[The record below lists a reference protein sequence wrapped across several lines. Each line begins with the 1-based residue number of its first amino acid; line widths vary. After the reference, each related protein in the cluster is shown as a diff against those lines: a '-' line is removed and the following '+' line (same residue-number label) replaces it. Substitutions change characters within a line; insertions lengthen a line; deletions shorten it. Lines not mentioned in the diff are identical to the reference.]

1 MSRPEQPEAFLRGCA
16 FPAGDAVAYPRADPS
31 PLGER
36 LPRDTWQAAC
46 LPVGVR
52 FEIQGGASRLE
63 IDYETQTEDLGY
75 RGEGAGT
82 AFSVWRGGIRV
93 SDAPAKLGRQRVE
106 VGLGEGEAPAILYLP
121 EGMRPTVRALR
132 GLDGDIEPA
141 PHQPRWLCYGDSIAE
156 GWVATGPA
164 LAWPAVVGRAQGLDV
179 VNLGYAG
186 SARGEIVSAE
196 QIADLSAD
204 LISISY
210 GTNCWTRTPSSAAAF
225 RAGLEAFLDVV
236 RQGHPATPLLAVSP
250 VLRPD
255 AEQVPNRLG
264 TTLSELRASFEE
276 CVESRIA
283 AGDAALVSISG
294 AALVAP
300 ERLPDGI
307 HPDDAGHAAI
317 AAQLG
322 PQLRSKLQGGASAG
336 SWREQA

>member
-16 FPAGDAVAYPRADPS
+16 FPAGQGVAYPRADPS

-36 LPRDTWQAAC
+36 LPRDTWQTAC

-52 FEIQGGASRLE
+52 FEIQGDASRLE
-63 IDYETQTEDLGY
+63 IDYETETQELGY

-82 AFSVWRGGIRV
+82 AFSVWRGTTHV
-93 SDAPAKLGRQRVE
+93 SDVPAQPGRQRVE
-106 VGLGEGEAPAILYLP
+106 VRLGEGESPAILYLP
-121 EGMRPTVRALR
+121 EGMRPTVHALR
-132 GLDGDIEPA
+132 GLDGAIEPA
-141 PHQPRWLCYGDSIAE
+141 PPQPRWLCYGDSIAE

-164 LAWPAVVGRAQGLDV
+164 HSWPAVVGREQGLDV

-196 QIADLSAD
+196 QIAELSAD

-210 GTNCWTRTPSSAAAF
+210 GTNCWTRTPSSTPAF

-236 RQGHPATPLLAVSP
+236 RQGHPATPLVAVSP
-250 VLRPD
+250 ILRPD

-264 TTLSELRASFEE
+264 AKLSELRASFEACIE
-276 CVESRIA
+276 ARIA
-283 AGDAALVSISG
+283 SGDASLIAIPG
-294 AALVAP
+294 AALVEA
-300 ERLPDGI
+300 ERMPDGI
-307 HPDDAGHAAI
+307 HPDDAGHAAM

-322 PQLRSKLQGGASAG
+322 PALRGALQDPVSARPG
-336 SWREQA
+336 R

>member
-16 FPAGDAVAYPRADPS
+16 FLATQGVAYPRADPS

-36 LPRDTWQAAC
+36 LPRDTWQTAC

-52 FEIQGGASRLE
+52 FELQGGASRLE

-82 AFSVWRGGIRV
+82 AFSVWRGDLRV
-93 SDAPAKLGRQRVE
+93 SDTPAKLGRQRVE
-106 VGLGEGEAPAILYLP
+106 VELGEGDVPAILYLP
-121 EGMRPTVRALR
+121 EGMRPVVHALR

-141 PHQPRWLCYGDSIAE
+141 PRQPRWLCYGDSIAE
-156 GWVATGPA
+156 GWVATTPA
-164 LAWPAVVGRAQGLDV
+164 LAWPAVVGRQQGLDV

-186 SARGEIVSAE
+186 SARGEIVTAE
-196 QIADLSAD
+196 QIAELSAD

-210 GTNCWTRTPSSAAAF
+210 GTNCWTRTPSSAASF
-225 RAGLEAFLDVV
+225 RAGLASFLDVL
-236 RQGHPATPLLAVSP
+236 REGHPETPLLAVSP
-250 VLRPD
+250 ILRPD
-255 AEQVPNRLG
+255 AERVPNRLG
-264 TTLSELRASFEE
+264 ATLSELRKLFEE
-276 CVESRIA
+276 CVDARIA
-283 AGDAALVSISG
+283 EGDAALMSVPG

-317 AAQLG
+317 AAKLG
-322 PQLRSKLQGGASAG
+322 PKLRSALQGGGSSAS
-336 SWREQA
+336 